1 MTSSVKAKVQG
12 EAETAG
18 GNRVTWEGGAIWAAV
33 WTKSSFGPVVRT
45 PRFCCWRYRFQP
57 WSGN

>member
-18 GNRVTWEGGAIWAAV
+18 GNRVTWEGGVIWAAV
-33 WTKSSFGPVVRT
+33 WTKSSFPQGS
-45 PRFCCWRYRFQP
+45 P
-57 WSGN
+57 WWSSG